1 MSISSK
7 PKRSEAFNYE
17 VNRRMDEAKAII
29 NYACDLFAKKYK
41 FKAQL
46 EEINSIDKSKWAW
59 AILIFAVIL
68 DFILSDST
76 LFEHKWTWNFGSG
89 LLAYCLFV
97 YFSKSIEARFVK
109 FQIKGNQEK
118 LEELVFRFDAVTR
131 LPLDLWS
138 LEGLID
144 SNGEFKDGY
153 SIDSPY
159 YRWIRQIEEM
169 LETRINFYSENSKK

>member
-29 NYACDLFAKKYK
+29 NYSCDLFAKKYK
-41 FKAQL
+41 LKAQL
-46 EEINSIDKSKWAW
+46 EEINSIEKSKWAW

-89 LLAYCLFV
+89 LLALCYFV
-97 YFSKSIEARFVK
+97 YVSKYIEARFVN
-109 FQIKGNQEK
+109 FQIKANQEK
-118 LEELVFRFDAVTR
+118 LEELAFKFAAVTR
-131 LPLDLWS
+131 LTLGLWS
-138 LEGLID
+138 LEKFLD
-144 SNGEFKDGY
+144 SNGQIEDGH
-153 SIDSPY
+153 SINSPY
-159 YRWIRQIEEM
+159 SKWIEDIEEAI
-169 LETRINFYSENSKK
+169 ESRIDFYSEKSKK